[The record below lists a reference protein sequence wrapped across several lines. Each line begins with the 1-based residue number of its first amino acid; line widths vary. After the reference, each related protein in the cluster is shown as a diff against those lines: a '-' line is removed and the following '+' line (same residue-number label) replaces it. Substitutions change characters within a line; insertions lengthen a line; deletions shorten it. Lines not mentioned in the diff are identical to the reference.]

1 MHKDIR
7 KKKVK
12 QFTKIIITKIGSL
25 AFLIPVTK
33 IFLYIIGFISIYCCF
48 RIEMAIL
55 KLIVFVLVIFINPST
70 SFYIPGVAPIE
81 YQASQSVEIKVIFD
95 FFKDIEK

>member
-1 MHKDIR
+1 
-7 KKKVK
+7 
-12 QFTKIIITKIGSL
+12 
-25 AFLIPVTK
+25 
-33 IFLYIIGFISIYCCF
+33 
-48 RIEMAIL
+48 MAIL

-95 FFKDIEK
+95 FFKDYRKVKQCLIIIVIIVVFVFLKIYICFFTGCKINKLKNSTSL